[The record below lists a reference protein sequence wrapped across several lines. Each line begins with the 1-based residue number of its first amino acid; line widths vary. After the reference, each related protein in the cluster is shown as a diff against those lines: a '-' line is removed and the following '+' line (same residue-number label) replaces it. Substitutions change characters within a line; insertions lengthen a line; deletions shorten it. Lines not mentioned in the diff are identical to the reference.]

1 MTRGNNSV
9 ETLFLGNFKYD
20 EFRNSAGRE
29 PGENREE
36 REMMG
41 WEAKGKPRPKP
52 LFLDRREIEAAH
64 STEPSSR
71 VQAGG

>member
-9 ETLFLGNFKYD
+9 ESSSWATLNTMNF
-20 EFRNSAGRE
+20 ETRPRTGRK
-29 PGENREE
+29 REE
-36 REMMG
+36 REMG